1 MRCETCAAVENPNLG
16 LWAWKQYKGKGA
28 WGWFFNYYTLRVGK
42 FEYFRRE
49 NKLDR
54 LFNFI
59 SSKLERY
66 V

>member
-42 FEYFRRE
+42 FEYFRR
-49 NKLDR
+49 
-54 LFNFI
+54 
-59 SSKLERY
+59 
-66 V
+66 